1 MLERK
6 TPPRLTVDL
15 TDEMAAGL
23 ARIPWGMRKTVFHML
38 IFQLNKMMDRADPT
52 QVVAAIVA
60 GDIKLED
67 LL

>member
-23 ARIPWGMRKTVFHML
+23 ARIPWGMRKVVFHVL
-38 IFQLNKMMDRADPT
+38 IMGLNKMMDRTDPEK
-52 QVVAAIVA
+52 VVGAIIA
-60 GDIKLED
+60 GDITLED
-67 LL
+67 LT